1 MGTIRGKARWA
12 AGALMTICA
21 VLACA
26 GCAPQAADST
36 KAENPHESPIASVD
50 FTWSPDSD
58 CSMCHADE
66 AKSLQDSTFPAAVH
80 EREAVECATCHGDE
94 SKLSAAHE
102 GALPDSEMPTRL
114 KSTAVA
120 EQVCLDCHD
129 DAAALA
135 QATAGSTALVDS
147 EGTAA
152 NPHAL
157 PDSEDHEG
165 ISCSDCHKMHSSDP
179 VDKTAMNACLSC
191 HHEGVFECYTCHE

>member
-1 MGTIRGKARWA
+1 
-12 AGALMTICA
+12 MTICA

-36 KAENPHESPIASVD
+36 KAENPHESPIASVE

-58 CSMCHADE
+58 CSMCHAGE
-66 AKSLQDSTFPAAVH
+66 ARSLQDSTFPAAAH
-80 EREAVECATCHGDE
+80 EQEAVECATCHSDE
-94 SKLSAAHE
+94 SKLSAAHG

-129 DAAALA
+129 DADALV
-135 QATAGSTALVDS
+135 QATAGSTSLVDS

-157 PDSEDHEG
+157 PDSGDHEG

-179 VDKTAMNACLSC
+179 VGKTAMNACLSC